1 MTGAGKEEVAAA
13 VARTRR
19 EERLAADQR
28 LTQALHS
35 QQQRLLQLQ
44 QQQDKQ
50 QQQQSSAGRQDS
62 RLNLS
67 LSESSEMQALQHK
80 LSEALTRYCSW
91 AFLACDGAAM

>member
-1 MTGAGKEEVAAA
+1 MTGVGKEEVAAA

-35 QQQRLLQLQ
+35 QQQRLQQLQQQLQ
-44 QQQDKQ
+44 QQQQ
-50 QQQQSSAGRQDS
+50 QLQCSAGRQDS
-62 RLNLS
+62 YMNLS

-80 LSEALTRYCSW
+80 LSEALAR
-91 AFLACDGAAM
+91 